1 MTAILSTKELDKET
15 KVKKTVKNDAYNEV
29 LKECYAKVKTRNK
42 LGYKS
47 IMYKVPSILFGYPLY
62 DVNDLATFIIR
73 KLQKGG
79 FTVYIVQGS
88 LLISWEKQR
97 QQQHQ
102 QQPQKTPVQLVSKEK
117 KKVHFQHTDPTPRS
131 SSGKLT
137 KKEID
142 KMIRDYK
149 NRL

>member
-29 LKECYAKVKTRNK
+29 LKECYAKIKTRNK

-47 IMYKVPSILFGYPLY
+47 IMYKVRSILFGYPLY
-62 DVNDLATFIIR
+62 DINDLATFIIR

-88 LLISWEKQR
+88 LLISWEKQK
-97 QQQHQ
+97 QQQQ

-117 KKVHFQHTDPTPRS
+117 KKVQFHDTEQTSSS
-131 SSGKLT
+131 SSGKLCR
-137 KKEID
+137 KEIE
-142 KMIRDYK
+142 KMIGEYK
-149 NRL
+149 KRF

>member
-29 LKECYAKVKTRNK
+29 LKECYTKVKTRNK

-47 IMYKVPSILFGYPLY
+47 ILYKVPSILFGYPLY

-88 LLISWEKQR
+88 LLISWEKQ
-97 QQQHQ
+97 QQQR
-102 QQPQKTPVQLVSKEK
+102 PQKNPIQLVSKEK
-117 KKVHFQHTDPTPRS
+117 KKVHFQQAESTPS
-131 SSGKLT
+131 NSSGKLSR
-137 KKEID
+137 KEID
-142 KMIRDYK
+142 KMIREYK
-149 NRL
+149 SRI